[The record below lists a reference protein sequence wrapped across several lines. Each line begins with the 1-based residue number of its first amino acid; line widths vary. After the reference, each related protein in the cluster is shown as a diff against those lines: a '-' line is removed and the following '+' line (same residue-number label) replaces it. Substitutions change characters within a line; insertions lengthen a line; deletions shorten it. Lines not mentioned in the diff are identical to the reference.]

1 MIKIGDRVTL
11 FENMSKKGEVVDMYQ
26 DKSHQWMVG
35 GAMAPLF
42 IVKIKMDKD
51 GLIEEYRADRVMRLD

>member
-11 FENMSKKGEVVDMYQ
+11 FENMSKKGEVVDMYP

-35 GAMAPLF
+35 ATMAPLF